1 MDELILE
8 LEKEMLSAAENLEFE
23 RAAELRDHLKALQE
37 GSAGTG
43 PEGKTFPRKKSGSP
57 RRRRSS

>member
-37 GSAGTG
+37 RSTRAE
-43 PEGKTFPRKKSGSP
+43 PEEKTFPRKKSGSP
-57 RRRRSS
+57 RRRHSS